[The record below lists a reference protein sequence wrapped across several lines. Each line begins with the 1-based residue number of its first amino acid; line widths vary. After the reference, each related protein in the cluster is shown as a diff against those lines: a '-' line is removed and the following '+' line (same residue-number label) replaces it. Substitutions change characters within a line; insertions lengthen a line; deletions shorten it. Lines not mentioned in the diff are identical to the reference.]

1 MSLLKT
7 ATNNAINR
15 TTLPLLIMKVCKGG
29 IALGELIVKGVFS
42 LREAV
47 FLAAHNAAYRAKQ

>member
-7 ATNNAINR
+7 DTNKAINR